1 MAEAENEP
9 LTEMQVTV
17 PPPQTPGNRPIRCVV
32 CTSDPED
39 EGEACITRPLDFVKE
54 CIPPAEVPYHSVLGL
69 PLNYTGCRKIEQ
81 WVDYDLNVS
90 DPRLSNHHR
99 ILRHCAYYGMRKPC
113 MHSANLGGK
122 QYTCYCRGDACNA
135 AEPRLLG
142 SLSPMAL
149 ITLTVLLTLFPG
161 NVFAADLRIRPPI
174 PSSFSD

>member
-1 MAEAENEP
+1 
-9 LTEMQVTV
+9 MQVTV
-17 PPPQTPGNRPIRCVV
+17 PTPVRPGNRPIRCVV

-39 EGEACITRPLDFVKE
+39 EGEACIKRPLDFVKD
-54 CIPPAEVPYHSVLGL
+54 CIPPAKVPFHSVLGL

-122 QYTCYCRGDACNA
+122 QYTCYCQGDACNPA
-135 AEPRLLG
+135 AALMATF
-142 SLSPMAL
+142 SPMAFVTMAL
-149 ITLTVLLTLFPG
+149 AITFVSGSMFCGAGQP
-161 NVFAADLRIRPPI
+161 AAVTRIR
-174 PSSFSD
+174 S